1 MDEDKRATALNSI
14 TTVGKKYISL
24 SDGTKIGK
32 KVLKDLKKLMELE
45 LREKYKIVKNKWKV
59 VSDEKDKGSK
69 NVLIADNYYKKVE
82 DVKLIKRITDKY
94 TSNKAKAN
102 TIITKQISERELLLN
117 TKGID
122 PDDDNLLKELN
133 KKKRELGEL
142 VEIDYI
148 TKETISFNSIIDA
161 GSVYF
166 LPYVVINDDPKDIAV
181 IINDKKELDKIFREK
196 HFKSF
201 DDSVIL
207 EFYNEITT
215 KLSDT
220 KDYIRKTDVNI
231 RKDIID
237 DLYKKLFAIYDIKE
251 HNLKNKESYKKQIKD
266 EYINKKIARNNS
278 LSFGGAPF
286 LENTK
291 KAFGTIGKAMTSSSY
306 LSDKAKAVARGARTG
321 TNKVFK
327 VAKKVKGGLRNNPLV
342 MAANLINKREKKK
355 AQFNDA
361 DKAVMTLFENLGT
374 PDNLSIDVLKDL
386 VNNLDK
392 NSRYKKDIEALIGF
406 NQAILNAN
414 EESKNND
421 ANEQSEHKRT
431 TSKEFIEKALGKY
444 KKLKK
449 SFMEKVASDKK
460 AVDEQL
466 QEGADKDFIKATT
479 FNEIVE
485 ADYSYIE
492 NVKGLYSYLQRI
504 DVEQTGGDP
513 LYDIKKTG
521 NPDDKEA
528 GATPYD
534 FYKILKENY
543 IEIVTLYYKLIDAA
557 GKEEDHYKFIYK
569 YDGIQERS
577 NNEDTSKSIGDSVKK
592 NTGFD
597 KRVAALEFIR
607 EHLKEYL
614 PDSAGIPKIINKG
627 DIKTKVPNIFT
638 TLIDECKKSNT
649 DFTHDIPASNGM
661 TGLQEIFLLI
671 LDYDI
676 GKQEEIFDKSLLGK
690 TNTLLSNQNGL
701 RWQDNGDKNE
711 TLKKA
716 IELIANSEKKGQD
729 LVHELNLQ
737 LNPGEKG
744 EIERKKAS
752 NEATALIN
760 DLKEKIRLLES
771 RIEVLKIIETK
782 LQKEYKKIYKTISKM
797 KTIPQSTEYEDY
809 IYNILKGYKINF
821 FEKDKETDKTDKHPI
836 IKEIKSEKAQVE
848 DKLKKL
854 RSEVI
859 EQEKERRAEVDILKA
874 QGRGYDPQY
883 VNVIPQIPTK
893 KGGAYDNGIDTDKLK
908 IDLKIDKESLITRHK
923 DFDNFV
929 SRDDTNSTNLHH
941 FMEELK
947 ENVEHLENDDGQDNG
962 AGNNKIDS
970 DHEKGIYE
978 DIWNDY
984 RYAVTNP
991 TNKGEYKYLNDL
1003 LFLTE
1008 GEKLHDRVI
1017 QSDLDPEIVLK
1028 INFRDKAI
1036 YIFLIF
1042 LIRTINIITLE
1053 FFIEYNLIQSLQYA
1067 IVFYGFMYLV
1077 IIIFLIAIVNYDS
1090 YKLRIIF
1097 NYLNMHINSPNL
1109 LVQNVLFIIFI
1120 ILVYILVK
1128 SDDFLKYFGELLDFT
1143 NIYYYIYNYTKSL
1156 DDDYYTNLTQ
1166 NEKLKLLYRIDI
1178 ISMIIFIFSA
1188 FLVLIL

>member
-59 VSDEKDKGSK
+59 VSDEKDK
-69 NVLIADNYYKKVE
+69 DN
-82 DVKLIKRITDKY
+82 KLKLHTDKY
-94 TSNKAKAN
+94 YTEIKDTKLINIIRKKYESNKEKK
-102 TIITKQISERELLLN
+102 TKIQTQITERETLL
-117 TKGID
+117 KSKKID
-122 PDDDNLLKELN
+122 PDDDNLYNELN
-133 KKKRELGEL
+133 KKKQELGEL

-148 TKETISFNSIIDA
+148 TKDTISFNSIIDDD
-161 GSVYF
+161 GVYF

-231 RKDIID
+231 RQDIID

-278 LSFGGAPF
+278 LSFGGA
-286 LENTK
+286 LLGNTL
-291 KAFGTIGKAMTSSSY
+291 KAAKTIGKATTSSSY
-306 LSDKAKAVARGARTG
+306 LSDKMKAVARGARTG

-327 VAKKVKGGLRNNPLV
+327 VAKKVKASIPNPIV
-342 MAANLINKREKKK
+342 GMAEVIKDRKIKRGE
-355 AQFNDA
+355 FNDA
-361 DKAVMTLFENLGT
+361 DKVVMTLFENLGT
-374 PDNLSIDVLKDL
+374 PDNLSIDVLKDV
-386 VNNLDK
+386 VNNLDN

-406 NQAILNAN
+406 NQAILKKN

-492 NVKGLYSYLQRI
+492 NVKGLYSYLQHI

-543 IEIVTLYYKLIDAA
+543 IEIVTLYYKLIDDA
-557 GKEEDHYKFIYK
+557 GKEEGHYKFIYK

-577 NNEDTSKSIGDSVKK
+577 NNEDTSKSIDDSVKK
-592 NTGFD
+592 NTEFD
-597 KRVAALEFIR
+597 KRVAALEFIKTN
-607 EHLKEYL
+607 LTKYL
-614 PDSAGIPKIINKG
+614 PEGEEEFSNIINKG
-627 DIKTKVPNIFT
+627 KNSAPFARLIDLFKKDTNIQIVADLSLKNFQKIFT
-638 TLIDECKKSNT
+638 DILV
-649 DFTHDIPASNGM
+649 HDIQKKHERFN
-661 TGLQEIFLLI
+661 E
-671 LDYDI
+671 
-676 GKQEEIFDKSLLGK
+676 SLLGQ
-690 TNTLLSNQNGL
+690 TNNLLEQRTDSIKWHETALQ
-701 RWQDNGDKNE
+701 KNE
-711 TLKKA
+711 KLRKA
-716 IELIANSEKKGQD
+716 IGLIAKSDKEGQD
-729 LVHELNLQ
+729 LVDALVLD
-737 LNPGEKG
+737 LNPEEKG

-782 LQKEYKKIYKTISKM
+782 LPIEFKKIYKTISKM

-809 IYNILKGYKINF
+809 IINILKGYKINF
-821 FEKDKETDKTDKHPI
+821 FEKDKDTDKHPI
-836 IKEIKSEKAQVE
+836 IKEIKLEKAKVE

-854 RSEVI
+854 KSEVI
-859 EQEKERRAEVDILKA
+859 EQEKERKA
-874 QGRGYDPQY
+874 QVAIQTAQGQGNNAR
-883 VNVIPQIPTK
+883 PTVFAQPPSY
-893 KGGAYDNGIDTDKLK
+893 GGGGSMQEAQLKLE
-908 IDLKIDKESLITRHK
+908 LKIDKESLITRHK

-1053 FFIEYNLIQSLQYA
+1053 FLIEYNLIQSLQYA

-1097 NYLNMHINSPNL
+1097 NYLNIHINAPNL

-1143 NIYYYIYNYTKSL
+1143 NIYNNIYNYTKSL

>member
-14 TTVGKKYISL
+14 TTVGKEYISL

-59 VSDEKDKGSK
+59 VSDEKDKSK
-69 NVLIADNYYKKVE
+69 TIELFNNNYYKTVE
-82 DVKLIKRITDKY
+82 DVKLTDRIGKKY
-94 TSNKAKAN
+94 VSNKVKK
-102 TIITKQISERELLLN
+102 TKIETQIQARKGLLDS
-117 TKGID
+117 KSID
-122 PDDDNLLKELN
+122 PDDDNLYNELI
-133 KKKRELGEL
+133 KKKEELEEL

-148 TKETISFNSIIDA
+148 TKNTISFNSIIDA
-161 GSVYF
+161 GGVYF

-207 EFYNEITT
+207 DFYNEITT

-220 KDYIRKTDVNI
+220 KDFIRKTDVNI
-231 RKDIID
+231 RKDIIE
-237 DLYKKLFAIYDIKE
+237 DLYKKLFAVYDIKE
-251 HNLKNKESYKKQIKD
+251 HNFKNKDGYTKQIKD
-266 EYINKKIARNNS
+266 EYINKKIQRNNS

-286 LENTK
+286 ENTW
-291 KAFGTIGKAMTSSSY
+291 KAAKTIGKEMASSTY

-321 TNKVFK
+321 KNKVIE
-327 VAKKVKGGLRNNPLV
+327 VAKKVKEALPNNPLV
-342 MAANLINKREKKK
+342 MAANLIEKGEKKR

-361 DKAVMTLFENLGT
+361 DKVVMALFENLGDSSDSS
-374 PDNLSIDVLKDL
+374 DNLSIDVLKDL
-386 VNNLDK
+386 VNNLGK

-406 NQAILNAN
+406 NQAILNEN
-414 EESKNND
+414 EKTKEDD
-421 ANEQSEHKRT
+421 ANKQSNHKRK
-431 TSKEFIEKALGKY
+431 TSKEFIKKALGKY

-449 SFMEKVASDKK
+449 SFMDKVASDKK

-504 DVEQTGGDP
+504 DVEQIGGDP

-521 NPDDKEA
+521 NPDDKEV

-543 IEIVTLYYKLIDAA
+543 IEIVTLYYKLIDDD
-557 GKEEDHYKFIYK
+557 GKEEEHYKFIYK

-577 NNEDTSKSIGDSVKK
+577 NNKDTSKSNEDGVKK
-592 NTGFD
+592 NTEFD
-597 KRVAALEFIR
+597 KRKDALEFIKNN
-607 EHLKEYL
+607 LKAYL
-614 PDSAGIPKIINKG
+614 PDDKPSNSIIANVANKY
-627 DIKTKVPNIFT
+627 DQITNYKDFKNICDNANVENVEYSSMDSLQNIFDRI
-638 TLIDECKKSNT
+638 LN
-649 DFTHDIPASNGM
+649 HDISN
-661 TGLQEIFLLI
+661 QKEDFN
-671 LDYDI
+671 
-676 GKQEEIFDKSLLGK
+676 ESLLGQMNIILTK
-690 TNTLLSNQNGL
+690 GSNRGYSFYWKE
-701 RWQDNGDKNE
+701 RIV
-711 TLKKA
+711 LKDA
-716 IELIANSEKKGQD
+716 IELIANGEKKGQD
-729 LVHELNLQ
+729 LVHDLNLQ
-737 LNPGEKG
+737 LNPGTKDD
-744 EIERKKAS
+744 IERKKAS

-782 LQKEYKKIYKTISKM
+782 LPIEFKKIYKTISKM

-854 RSEVI
+854 KSEVI
-859 EQEKERRAEVDILKA
+859 EQEKERKSEVDILKA
-874 QGRGYDPQY
+874 QGQGNNAR
-883 VNVIPQIPTK
+883 PTVFVQPPPY
-893 KGGAYDNGIDTDKLK
+893 GGGGSMQEAQLK
-908 IDLKIDKESLITRHK
+908 IDLKIDKESLKTRHK
-923 DFDNFV
+923 DFYNFV
-929 SRDDTNSTNLHH
+929 SDACVNNPNNLHF
-941 FMEELK
+941 FMKELK

-978 DIWNDY
+978 DIWHDY

-991 TNKGEYKYLNDL
+991 TNKGDYKYLNDL

-1042 LIRTINIITLE
+1042 LIRTINVITLE
-1053 FFIEYNLIQSLQYA
+1053 FLIEYNLIQSLQYA
-1067 IVFYGFMYLV
+1067 IVFYGFMYLI

-1097 NYLNMHINSPNL
+1097 NYLNIHINAPNL
-1109 LVQNVLFIIFI
+1109 LLQNVLFIIFI

-1128 SDDFLKYFGELLDFT
+1128 SDDFLKYFGDLLDFT
-1143 NIYYYIYNYTKSL
+1143 NIYNNIYNYTKSL

>member
-59 VSDEKDKGSK
+59 VSDEKDKANK
-69 NVLIADNYYKKVE
+69 QQLLADKYYTEIK
-82 DVKLIKRITDKY
+82 DTKLINIIRKKY
-94 TSNKAKAN
+94 ESNKEKK
-102 TIITKQISERELLLN
+102 TKIQTQITERETLL
-117 TKGID
+117 KSKKID
-122 PDDDNLLKELN
+122 PDDDNLYNELN
-133 KKKRELGEL
+133 KKKQELGEL

-148 TKETISFNSIIDA
+148 TKDTISFNSIIDDD
-161 GSVYF
+161 GVYF

-266 EYINKKIARNNS
+266 EYINKKIQRNNS
-278 LSFGGAPF
+278 LSFGGA
-286 LENTK
+286 LLGNTL
-291 KAFGTIGKAMTSSSY
+291 KAAKTIRKATTSSSY
-306 LSDKAKAVARGARTG
+306 LSDKMKAVARGARTG

-327 VAKKVKGGLRNNPLV
+327 VAKKVKASIPNPIV
-342 MAANLINKREKKK
+342 GMAEVIKDRKIKRGE
-355 AQFNDA
+355 FNDA
-361 DKAVMTLFENLGT
+361 DKVVMTLFENLGT
-374 PDNLSIDVLKDL
+374 PDNLSIDVLKDV
-386 VNNLDK
+386 VNNLDN

-406 NQAILNAN
+406 NQAILKKN

-543 IEIVTLYYKLIDAA
+543 IEIVTLYYKLIDDA
-557 GKEEDHYKFIYK
+557 GREEDHYKFIYK
-569 YDGIQERS
+569 YDGIDDS
-577 NNEDTSKSIGDSVKK
+577 SKDKDTSKTNEDGVKK
-592 NTGFD
+592 NTEFD
-597 KRVAALEFIR
+597 KRVAALEFIKTN
-607 EHLKEYL
+607 LTKYL
-614 PDSAGIPKIINKG
+614 PEGEEEFSNIINKG
-627 DIKTKVPNIFT
+627 KNPAPFARLIDLFKKDTNIQIVADLSLKNFQKIFT
-638 TLIDECKKSNT
+638 DILV
-649 DFTHDIPASNGM
+649 HDIQKKHERFN
-661 TGLQEIFLLI
+661 E
-671 LDYDI
+671 
-676 GKQEEIFDKSLLGK
+676 SLLGQ
-690 TNTLLSNQNGL
+690 TNNLLEQRTDSIKWHETALQ
-701 RWQDNGDKNE
+701 KNE
-711 TLKKA
+711 KLRKA
-716 IELIANSEKKGQD
+716 IGLIAKSDKEGQD
-729 LVHELNLQ
+729 LVDALVLD
-737 LNPGEKG
+737 LNPEEKG

-782 LQKEYKKIYKTISKM
+782 LPIEFKKIYKTISKM
-797 KTIPQSTEYEDY
+797 KTIPQLTEYEDY
-809 IYNILKGYKINF
+809 IINILKGYKINF
-821 FEKDKETDKTDKHPI
+821 FEKDKDTDKHPI
-836 IKEIKSEKAQVE
+836 IKEIKLEKAKVE

-854 RSEVI
+854 KSEVI
-859 EQEKERRAEVDILKA
+859 EQEKERKA
-874 QGRGYDPQY
+874 QVAIQTAQGQGNNAR
-883 VNVIPQIPTK
+883 PTVFAQPPSY
-893 KGGAYDNGIDTDKLK
+893 GGGGSMQEAQLKLE
-908 IDLKIDKESLITRHK
+908 LKIDKESLITRHK

-1053 FFIEYNLIQSLQYA
+1053 FLIEYNLIQSLQYA

-1143 NIYYYIYNYTKSL
+1143 NIYNNIYNYTKSL

>member
-59 VSDEKDKGSK
+59 VSDEKDKANK
-69 NVLIADNYYKKVE
+69 QQL
-82 DVKLIKRITDKY
+82 LTDKY
-94 TSNKAKAN
+94 YTEIKETKLIDRIRKKYESNIAKAN
-102 TIITKQISERELLLN
+102 NIITNQITDRKNLLFRN
-117 TKGID
+117 SIED
-122 PDDDNLLKELN
+122 DDDNLLKEL
-133 KKKRELGEL
+133 KKKEKEMREL

-148 TKETISFNSIIDA
+148 TKDTISFNSIIHT
-161 GSVYF
+161 GGVYF

-251 HNLKNKESYKKQIKD
+251 HNFKNKDGYTNQIKD
-266 EYINKKIARNNS
+266 EYINKKIQRNNS
-278 LSFGGAPF
+278 LSFGGAF
-286 LENTK
+286 ENTG
-291 KAFGTIGKAMTSSSY
+291 KAFGTIRKATTSSSY
-306 LSDKAKAVARGARTG
+306 LSDKMKAVARGARTG

-327 VAKKVKGGLRNNPLV
+327 VAKKVKGALPNNPLV
-342 MAANLINKREKKK
+342 MAANLIKKREKKR

-361 DKAVMTLFENLGT
+361 DKVVMTLFENLGT
-374 PDNLSIDVLKDL
+374 PDNLSIDVLKGL
-386 VNNLDK
+386 VINLDK

-406 NQAILNAN
+406 NQAILKKN

-543 IEIVTLYYKLIDAA
+543 IEIVTLYYKLIDDA
-557 GKEEDHYKFIYK
+557 GREEDHYKFIYK
-569 YDGIQERS
+569 YDGIDDSS
-577 NNEDTSKSIGDSVKK
+577 NDKDTSKSIDDNVKK
-592 NTGFD
+592 NTGFN
-597 KRVAALEFIR
+597 KRKDALKFI
-607 EHLKEYL
+607 KENLNKYL
-614 PDSAGIPKIINKG
+614 PDSAGLTKIINKG
-627 DIKTKVPNIFT
+627 DKSAKVPDIFT
-638 TLIDECKKSNT
+638 TLIDECKKSNA
-649 DFTHDIPASNGM
+649 DFTHDIPANNDM

-690 TNTLLSNQNGL
+690 INSLLSTQHGL
-701 RWQDNGDKNE
+701 RWQNNADKKE
-711 TLKKA
+711 ELKIA
-716 IELIANSEKKGQD
+716 IELIAGGEKTGRD
-729 LVHELNLQ
+729 LVDELNLQ

-782 LQKEYKKIYKTISKM
+782 LPIEFKKIYKTISKM

-854 RSEVI
+854 KSEVI
-859 EQEKERRAEVDILKA
+859 EQEKERKSEVDILKA
-874 QGRGYDPQY
+874 QGRGYEPQY
-883 VNVIPQIPTK
+883 VIQQKPLKN
-893 KGGAYDNGIDTDKLK
+893 KGGAYDNGIDTEKLK
-908 IDLKIDKESLITRHK
+908 NDLKIDTESLETRHK

-929 SRDDTNSTNLHH
+929 SRGDTNTTNLHF
-941 FMEELK
+941 FMKELK

-991 TNKGEYKYLNDL
+991 TNKGDKKYLNDL

-1053 FFIEYNLIQSLQYA
+1053 FLIEYNLIQSLQYA

-1143 NIYYYIYNYTKSL
+1143 NIYNNIYNYTKSL

>member
-59 VSDEKDKGSK
+59 VSDTDKENKLKLLGEK
-69 NVLIADNYYKKVE
+69 YYKKVG
-82 DVKLIKRITDKY
+82 DVTLIKRITEKHK
-94 TSNKAKAN
+94 SNKDKAT
-102 TIITKQISERELLLN
+102 TIITTQIYERELLLN

-122 PDDDNLLKELN
+122 LDDDNLLKELN

-148 TKETISFNSIIDA
+148 TKNTISFNSIIDA
-161 GSVYF
+161 GGVYF

-231 RKDIID
+231 RQDIID

-266 EYINKKIARNNS
+266 EYINKKIQRNNS
-278 LSFGGAPF
+278 LSFGGA
-286 LENTK
+286 LENTY
-291 KAFGTIGKAMTSSSY
+291 KALGTIRKATTSSSY
-306 LSDKAKAVARGARTG
+306 LSDKMKAVARGARTG
-321 TNKVFK
+321 KNKVFK
-327 VAKKVKGGLRNNPLV
+327 VGKAVKASIPNPIV
-342 MAANLINKREKKK
+342 GMAEVIKDREKKR

-361 DKAVMTLFENLGT
+361 DKVVMTLFENLGT
-374 PDNLSIDVLKDL
+374 PDKLSIDVLQKL
-386 VNNLDK
+386 VINLDK

-406 NQAILNAN
+406 NQAILNEN
-414 EESKNND
+414 EKSKNND
-421 ANEQSEHKRT
+421 ATKQSDDKRT

-543 IEIVTLYYKLIDAA
+543 IEIVTLYYKLIDDA
-557 GKEEDHYKFIYK
+557 GEEETHYKFIYK

-577 NNEDTSKSIGDSVKK
+577 NDKDTSETDVNDVKK
-592 NTGFD
+592 NTGIN

-614 PDSAGIPKIINKG
+614 PDDTAPNTIIVNAATKPHDQITNYKDFKNICDNANVEKVEYSSMDGLQNIFDGILNHDIINPK
-627 DIKTKVPNIFT
+627 
-638 TLIDECKKSNT
+638 E
-649 DFTHDIPASNGM
+649 DFKD
-661 TGLQEIFLLI
+661 
-671 LDYDI
+671 
-676 GKQEEIFDKSLLGK
+676 SLLGQMNIILTK
-690 TNTLLSNQNGL
+690 GSNFSGSFY
-701 RWQDNGDKNE
+701 WKDNF
-711 TLKKA
+711 LKDA
-716 IELIANSEKKGQD
+716 IELIATSEKKGQD

-737 LNPGEKG
+737 LNPEEKG

-782 LQKEYKKIYKTISKM
+782 LPIEFKKIYKTISKM
-797 KTIPQSTEYEDY
+797 KTIPQTTEYEDY

-883 VNVIPQIPTK
+883 VNVTPQILTKRGK
-893 KGGAYDNGIDTDKLK
+893 KGGANNNGIDTDKLK
-908 IDLKIDKESLITRHK
+908 LELKIDKESLKTRHK

-929 SRDDTNSTNLHH
+929 SRGDTNTTNLHH

-991 TNKGEYKYLNDL
+991 TNKGDKKYLNDL

-1053 FFIEYNLIQSLQYA
+1053 FLIEYNLIQSLQYA

-1077 IIIFLIAIVNYDS
+1077 IIIFLIVIVNYDS

-1097 NYLNMHINSPNL
+1097 NYLNIHINAPNL

-1143 NIYYYIYNYTKSL
+1143 NIYNNIYNYTKSL
-1156 DDDYYTNLTQ
+1156 DDDYYTNLTL

>member
-59 VSDEKDKGSK
+59 VSDEDKANK
-69 NVLIADNYYKKVE
+69 QQLLADKYYTEIKE
-82 DVKLIKRITDKY
+82 TKLIKRINDKY
-94 TSNKAKAN
+94 KSNKEKK
-102 TIITKQISERELLLN
+102 TKIQTQITERETLL
-117 TKGID
+117 KSKKID

-133 KKKRELGEL
+133 KKKQELGEL

-161 GSVYF
+161 GGVYF

-251 HNLKNKESYKKQIKD
+251 HNFKDKEKYSKKIKED
-266 EYINKKIARNNS
+266 YINKKIQRNNS
-278 LSFGGAPF
+278 LSFGGARGGI
-286 LENTK
+286 LQDTRRASK
-291 KAFGTIGKAMTSSSY
+291 TI
-306 LSDKAKAVARGARTG
+306 AKASYDTITGAPVAAKAITRGIVTGFNKTVEVAAR
-321 TNKVFK
+321 
-327 VAKKVKGGLRNNPLV
+327 AKAALPNNPLV
-342 MAANLINKREKKK
+342 MAANLIEDREKKR
-355 AQFNDA
+355 AEFNDA
-361 DKAVMTLFENLGT
+361 DKVVMTLFANLGT
-374 PDNLSIDVLKDL
+374 PENLSIGVLQDL

-406 NQAILNAN
+406 NQAILKEN
-414 EESKNND
+414 EESKNKD
-421 ANEQSEHKRT
+421 ANEQSKRKRE

-460 AVDEQL
+460 SLDEQL

-479 FNEIVE
+479 FSEIVD
-485 ADYSYIE
+485 ADNRYIE
-492 NVKGLYSYLQRI
+492 NVKGLYSYLQHI
-504 DVEQTGGDP
+504 DVEQKGGEP

-521 NPDDKEA
+521 NPDDKEV

-543 IEIVTLYYKLIDAA
+543 IEIVTLYYKLIDEA
-557 GKEEDHYKFIYK
+557 GKEEEHYKFIYR
-569 YDGIQERS
+569 YDGIDESSKDENTS
-577 NNEDTSKSIGDSVKK
+577 NEIDDSDDKQ
-592 NTGFD
+592 NTGF
-597 KRVAALEFIR
+597 KRREAALKFIR
-607 EHLKEYL
+607 KNLTKYL

-627 DIKTKVPNIFT
+627 DSRAKVSNIFT

-649 DFTHDIPASNGM
+649 DFTHDIPASNDM
-661 TGLQEIFLLI
+661 TGLQEIFFLI

-701 RWQDNGDKNE
+701 RWQDNGDENE
-711 TLKKA
+711 TLKEA
-716 IELIANSEKKGQD
+716 IGLIAKSEKQGKD

-737 LNPGEKG
+737 LNPEEKDD
-744 EIERKKAS
+744 IERKKVS

-760 DLKEKIRLLES
+760 ELKEKIRLLES

-782 LQKEYKKIYKTISKM
+782 LPGELKKIYKTVSKM

-809 IYNILKGYKINF
+809 IINILKRYKINF
-821 FEKDKETDKTDKHPI
+821 FEKDKDTDKHPI
-836 IKEIKSEKAQVE
+836 IKGIKSEKAQVE

-854 RSEVI
+854 KSEVI
-859 EQEKERRAEVDILKA
+859 EQEKERRAEVAIKTA
-874 QGRGYDPQY
+874 QVQGNNARQTLLVQPPYNGNGGSPQE
-883 VNVIPQIPTK
+883 
-893 KGGAYDNGIDTDKLK
+893 DKLK
-908 IDLKIDKESLITRHK
+908 NDLKIDTESLKYKHK
-923 DFDNFV
+923 DYGNFV
-929 SRDDTNSTNLHH
+929 NNDSINTNNLHH
-941 FMEELK
+941 FMRELK
-947 ENVEHLENDDGQDNG
+947 DNIEHLENDDGVDNSS
-962 AGNNKIDS
+962 GNNKIDS
-970 DHEKGIYE
+970 IREKGIYE
-978 DIWNDY
+978 DIWYDY
-984 RYAVTNP
+984 KYAVNNKN
-991 TNKGEYKYLNDL
+991 NKGDDKYLNDL

-1008 GEKLHDRVI
+1008 GEKLHERVI

-1042 LIRTINIITLE
+1042 LIRTINVITLE
-1053 FFIEYNLIQSLQYA
+1053 FLIEYNLIQSLQYA
-1067 IVFYGFMYLV
+1067 IVFYGFMYLI

-1097 NYLNMHINSPNL
+1097 NYLNIHINSSNL

-1128 SDDFLKYFGELLDFT
+1128 SDDFLKYFGDLLDYT
-1143 NIYYYIYNYTKSL
+1143 NIYNNIYNYTNSL

>member
-59 VSDEKDKGSK
+59 VSTTDNKDSK
-69 NVLIADNYYKKVE
+69 KKLLEDKYYKTVE
-82 DVKLIKRITDKY
+82 DAKLKKKIDEKY
-94 TSNKAKAN
+94 TSNKEKVAN
-102 TIITKQISERELLLN
+102 IIDKQIKTREELLI

-133 KKKRELGEL
+133 KKKEELGEL

-148 TKETISFNSIIDA
+148 TKDTISFNSIIDT
-161 GSVYF
+161 GGKYF

-215 KLSDT
+215 KLSNT
-220 KDYIRKTDVNI
+220 KDLIRKTDVNI

-251 HNLKNKESYKKQIKD
+251 HNFKDKEKYSKKIKED
-266 EYINKKIARNNS
+266 YINKKIQRNNS
-278 LSFGGAPF
+278 LSFGGKRF
-286 LENTK
+286 KNTK
-291 KAFGTIGKAMTSSSY
+291 AAVTTIGKAITSASY
-306 LSDKAKAVARGARTG
+306 LNKAKAVTRGIATG
-321 TNKVFK
+321 TTKVYE
-327 VAKKVKGGLRNNPLV
+327 VGKKGIASIPNPIIGIADV
-342 MAANLINKREKKK
+342 IEDREKKRAK
-355 AQFNDA
+355 FNDA
-361 DKAVMTLFENLGT
+361 DKVVMTLFANLGT
-374 PDNLSIDVLKDL
+374 PDNLSIGVLQDL
-386 VNNLDK
+386 VIDLDK

-406 NQAILNAN
+406 NQAILNDN
-414 EESKNND
+414 EESKNED
-421 ANEQSEHKRT
+421 ATKQSDEKRT
-431 TSKEFIEKALGKY
+431 TSKAFIRKALGKY

-449 SFMEKVASDKK
+449 SFMDKVASDKK

-479 FNEIVE
+479 FNKIVE
-485 ADYSYIE
+485 ADDSYIE
-492 NVKGLYSYLQRI
+492 NVKGLYSYLQHI
-504 DVEQTGGDP
+504 DVEQTGGAP
-513 LYDIKKTG
+513 LYDIKKTE
-521 NPDDKEA
+521 NPDDKEV

-557 GKEEDHYKFIYK
+557 GEEEKHYEFIYK
-569 YDGIQERS
+569 YDGIEDPSKDENTS
-577 NNEDTSKSIGDSVKK
+577 NEIYDSD
-592 NTGFD
+592 D
-597 KRVAALEFIR
+597 KQYINFNKRKDALDFIR
-607 EHLKEYL
+607 KNLTKYL
-614 PDSAGIPKIINKG
+614 PDDDDFARIINRGINSDPYDSLYEILKEANVPFAVPKTIIALRQIFS
-627 DIKTKVPNIFT
+627 DILV
-638 TLIDECKKSNT
+638 
-649 DFTHDIPASNGM
+649 HDIASKKASFEG
-661 TGLQEIFLLI
+661 
-671 LDYDI
+671 
-676 GKQEEIFDKSLLGK
+676 SLLQK
-690 TNTLLSNQNGL
+690 VNTLLLEGTRGIL
-701 RWQDNGDKNE
+701 RWQDDSEKNE
-711 TLKKA
+711 NLKKA
-716 IELIANSEKKGQD
+716 IELIAKSKKEGKE
-729 LVHELNLQ
+729 LVNELELNL
-737 LNPGEKG
+737 NPEAKDD
-744 EIERKKAS
+744 IDRKKAS

-760 DLKEKIRLLES
+760 ELNEKIRLLES

-782 LQKEYKKIYKTISKM
+782 LPGELKKIYKTVSKM

-809 IYNILKGYKINF
+809 IINILKRYKINF
-821 FEKDKETDKTDKHPI
+821 FEKDKDIDKHPI
-836 IKEIKSEKAQVE
+836 IKGIKSEKAQVE

-854 RSEVI
+854 KSEVI
-859 EQEKERRAEVDILKA
+859 EQEKERSAEVAIKTA
-874 QGRGYDPQY
+874 QVQGNNARPAVFVQPSYTG
-883 VNVIPQIPTK
+883 
-893 KGGAYDNGIDTDKLK
+893 KGGSAQEDKLK
-908 IDLKIDKESLITRHK
+908 KELKIDKVSLIDKHK
-923 DFDNFV
+923 DYNNFV
-929 SRDDTNSTNLHH
+929 IYNDNNNHNNLHH
-941 FMEELK
+941 FMKELK
-947 ENVEHLENDDGQDNG
+947 ENVEHLENDDGEDNG
-962 AGNNKIDS
+962 AGNNKMGSACD
-970 DHEKGIYE
+970 EKGIYE
-978 DIWNDY
+978 DIWYDY
-984 RYAVTNP
+984 RDAVNKP
-991 TNKGEYKYLNDL
+991 TNKGNEKYLNDL

-1008 GEKLHDRVI
+1008 GEKLHERVI
-1017 QSDLDPEIVLK
+1017 QGDLDPEIVLK

-1053 FFIEYNLIQSLQYA
+1053 FLIEYNLIQSLQYA

-1077 IIIFLIAIVNYDS
+1077 IIIFLIVIVNYDS

-1097 NYLNMHINSPNL
+1097 NYLNIHINSPNL

-1143 NIYYYIYNYTKSL
+1143 NIYNNIYNYTKSL

>member
-59 VSDEKDKGSK
+59 VSDEKDK
-69 NVLIADNYYKKVE
+69 DN
-82 DVKLIKRITDKY
+82 KLKLHTDKY
-94 TSNKAKAN
+94 YTEIKDTKLINIIRKKYESNKEKK
-102 TIITKQISERELLLN
+102 TKIQTQITERETLL
-117 TKGID
+117 KSKKID
-122 PDDDNLLKELN
+122 PDDDNLYNELN

-148 TKETISFNSIIDA
+148 TKDTISFNSIIDDN
-161 GSVYF
+161 GVYF

-231 RKDIID
+231 RQDIID

-278 LSFGGAPF
+278 LSFGGA
-286 LENTK
+286 LLGNTL
-291 KAFGTIGKAMTSSSY
+291 KAAKTIGKATTSSSY
-306 LSDKAKAVARGARTG
+306 LSDKMKAVARGARTG

-327 VAKKVKGGLRNNPLV
+327 VAKKVKASIPNPIV
-342 MAANLINKREKKK
+342 GMAEVIKDRKIKRGE
-355 AQFNDA
+355 FNDA
-361 DKAVMTLFENLGT
+361 DKVVMTLFENLGT
-374 PDNLSIDVLKDL
+374 PDNLSIDVLKDV
-386 VNNLDK
+386 VNNLDN

-406 NQAILNAN
+406 NQAILKKN

-492 NVKGLYSYLQRI
+492 NVKGLYSYLQHI

-543 IEIVTLYYKLIDAA
+543 IEIVTLYYKLIDDA
-557 GKEEDHYKFIYK
+557 GKEEGHYKFIYK

-577 NNEDTSKSIGDSVKK
+577 NNEDTSKSIDDSVKK
-592 NTGFD
+592 NTEFD
-597 KRVAALEFIR
+597 KRVAALEFIKTN
-607 EHLKEYL
+607 LTKYL
-614 PDSAGIPKIINKG
+614 PEGEEEFSNIINKG
-627 DIKTKVPNIFT
+627 KNSAPFARLIDLFKKDTNIQIVADLSLKNFQKIFT
-638 TLIDECKKSNT
+638 DILV
-649 DFTHDIPASNGM
+649 HDIQKKHERFN
-661 TGLQEIFLLI
+661 E
-671 LDYDI
+671 
-676 GKQEEIFDKSLLGK
+676 SLLGQ
-690 TNTLLSNQNGL
+690 TNNLLEQRTDSIKWHETALQ
-701 RWQDNGDKNE
+701 KNE
-711 TLKKA
+711 KLRKA
-716 IELIANSEKKGQD
+716 IGLIAKSDKEGQD
-729 LVHELNLQ
+729 LVDALVLD
-737 LNPGEKG
+737 LNPEEKG

-782 LQKEYKKIYKTISKM
+782 LPIEFKKIYKTISKM

-809 IYNILKGYKINF
+809 IINILKGYKINF
-821 FEKDKETDKTDKHPI
+821 FEKDKDTDKHPI
-836 IKEIKSEKAQVE
+836 IKEIKLEKAKVE

-854 RSEVI
+854 KSEVI
-859 EQEKERRAEVDILKA
+859 EQEKERKA
-874 QGRGYDPQY
+874 QVAIQTAQGQGNNAR
-883 VNVIPQIPTK
+883 PTVFAQPPSY
-893 KGGAYDNGIDTDKLK
+893 GGGGSMQEAQLKLE
-908 IDLKIDKESLITRHK
+908 LKIDKESLITRHK

-1053 FFIEYNLIQSLQYA
+1053 FLIEYNLIQSLQYA

-1077 IIIFLIAIVNYDS
+1077 IIIFLIVIVNYDS

-1143 NIYYYIYNYTKSL
+1143 NIYNNIYNYTKSL

>member
-59 VSDEKDKGSK
+59 VSDEKDKANK
-69 NVLIADNYYKKVE
+69 QQLLADKYYTEIK
-82 DVKLIKRITDKY
+82 DTKLINIIRKKY
-94 TSNKAKAN
+94 ESNKEKK
-102 TIITKQISERELLLN
+102 TKIQTQITERETLL
-117 TKGID
+117 KSKKID
-122 PDDDNLLKELN
+122 PDDDNLYNELN

-148 TKETISFNSIIDA
+148 TKDTISFNSIIDDD
-161 GSVYF
+161 GVYF

-266 EYINKKIARNNS
+266 EYINKKIQRNNS
-278 LSFGGAPF
+278 LSFGGA
-286 LENTK
+286 LLGNTL
-291 KAFGTIGKAMTSSSY
+291 KAAKTIRKATTSSSY
-306 LSDKAKAVARGARTG
+306 LSDKMKAVARGARTG

-327 VAKKVKGGLRNNPLV
+327 VAKKVKASIPNPIV
-342 MAANLINKREKKK
+342 GMAEVIKDRKIKRGE
-355 AQFNDA
+355 FNDA
-361 DKAVMTLFENLGT
+361 DKVVMTLFENLGT
-374 PDNLSIDVLKDL
+374 PDNLSIDVLKDV
-386 VNNLDK
+386 VNNLDN

-406 NQAILNAN
+406 NQAILKKN

-492 NVKGLYSYLQRI
+492 NVKGLYSYLQHI

-543 IEIVTLYYKLIDAA
+543 IEIVTLYYKLIDDA
-557 GKEEDHYKFIYK
+557 GKEEGHYKFIYK

-577 NNEDTSKSIGDSVKK
+577 NNEDTSKSIDDSVKK
-592 NTGFD
+592 NTEFD
-597 KRVAALEFIR
+597 KRVAALEFIKTN
-607 EHLKEYL
+607 LTKYL
-614 PDSAGIPKIINKG
+614 PEGEEEFSNIINKG
-627 DIKTKVPNIFT
+627 KNSAPFARLIDLFKKDTNIQIVADLSLKNFQKIFT
-638 TLIDECKKSNT
+638 DILV
-649 DFTHDIPASNGM
+649 HDIQKKHERFN
-661 TGLQEIFLLI
+661 E
-671 LDYDI
+671 
-676 GKQEEIFDKSLLGK
+676 SLLGQ
-690 TNTLLSNQNGL
+690 TNNLLEQRTDSIKWHETALQ
-701 RWQDNGDKNE
+701 KNE
-711 TLKKA
+711 KLRKA
-716 IELIANSEKKGQD
+716 IGLIAKSDKEGQD
-729 LVHELNLQ
+729 LVDALVLD
-737 LNPGEKG
+737 LNPEEKG

-782 LQKEYKKIYKTISKM
+782 LPIEFKKIYKTISKM

-809 IYNILKGYKINF
+809 IINILKGYKINF
-821 FEKDKETDKTDKHPI
+821 FEKDKDTDKHPI
-836 IKEIKSEKAQVE
+836 IKEIKLEKAKVE

-854 RSEVI
+854 KSEVI
-859 EQEKERRAEVDILKA
+859 EQEKERKA
-874 QGRGYDPQY
+874 QVAIQTAQGQGNNAR
-883 VNVIPQIPTK
+883 PTVFAQPPSY
-893 KGGAYDNGIDTDKLK
+893 GGGGSMQEAQLKLE
-908 IDLKIDKESLITRHK
+908 LKIDKESLITRHK

-1053 FFIEYNLIQSLQYA
+1053 FLIEYNLIQSLQYA

-1077 IIIFLIAIVNYDS
+1077 IIIFLIVIVNYDS

-1143 NIYYYIYNYTKSL
+1143 NIYNNIYNYTKSL